1 MEETAVLSDL
11 QACLGKDNVERGKFG
26 EHLWEDLQQ
35 LFEQWQG
42 TWQYQ
47 SPMVFFIS
55 VFRPCG
61 RASLALIRPSASG
74 DWMVM
79 RQVPRKIRY
88 LGSNFYSGLA
98 YMTWNTSTDWKI
110 FNLYPR
116 EFPEFPS
123 IVFGRIREKE
133 QVGKNIITAV
143 NELFSPG
150 VKWGRSRTR
159 KKLIKGKVPP
169 NNKSLDDQLKSL
181 VNGPHKK

>member
-1 MEETAVLSDL
+1 MQGNRKREVWGTFL
-11 QACLGKDNVERGKFG
+11 RGPPATSSSSNKEPG
-26 EHLWEDLQQ
+26 STSP
-35 LFEQWQG
+35 QWF
-42 TWQYQ
+42 
-47 SPMVFFIS
+47 SPYS
-55 VFRPCG
+55 VFWPCA

-74 DWMVM
+74 DWTVM
-79 RQVPRKIRY
+79 RQVPRKNRY
-88 LGSNFYSGLA
+88 LGSNFYSGLV
-98 YMTWNTSTDWKI
+98 YTTWKVSTDWKI
-110 FNLYPR
+110 LNLYPR

-150 VKWGRSRTR
+150 VTWGRSRTR